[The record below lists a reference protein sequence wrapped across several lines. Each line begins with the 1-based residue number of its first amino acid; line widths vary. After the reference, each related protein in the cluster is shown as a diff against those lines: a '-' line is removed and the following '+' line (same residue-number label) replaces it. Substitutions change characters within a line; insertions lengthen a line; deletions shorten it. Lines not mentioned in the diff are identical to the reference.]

1 MKNKL
6 RKIIVDDKE
15 YFWLLN
21 THYEL
26 INSDVKE
33 YRALVELK
41 VFKSGLK
48 KTPLTVLFDMEEDA
62 VIGTKIT
69 SDSSDINLHRP
80 AYVRA
85 LIEAGIVWGWVPE
98 KEACKIVDGISLLE
112 LSGISDVRTKEL

>member
-80 AYVRA
+80 AYVRV

-112 LSGISDVRTKEL
+112 LSGISDV